1 MSNPS
6 LSEAES
12 DAITDAAAHWC
23 MRLHAE
29 NCSDVERRIFAQWH
43 SADIRHAD
51 EYRAMCEIWALSAQV
66 PPVHPAPATARGP
79 VPAAAS
85 KPVAKRQR
93 FNRRRS
99 RHPAATAAMLAALLA
114 LPVAGYVGWSQGLIP
129 DGYDSYEAQDATRL
143 VTLSDGSRVELNL
156 GTRLTYLHYKDRRSV
171 TLTKGEAFFEVSH
184 DSRRPLVVDAGK
196 GSISVTGTRFNVWL
210 HRDRVRVTLLD
221 GSVRVRS
228 DREQSASDTLLEPG
242 MQASFQPGDTRPDVR
257 RTASHDTSLAWRT
270 GKLIFD
276 DLPLSEAL
284 PLINRYLPQPILLA
298 NKATGQLRLGGSYNT
313 RDMQSLVA
321 LLPKVLPVLVS
332 HDQQGNPVLSKRPA
346 DPVKS

>member
-29 NCSDVERRIFAQWH
+29 DCSDVERRIFAQWH

-79 VPAAAS
+79 VP
-85 KPVAKRQR
+85 
-93 FNRRRS
+93 
-99 RHPAATAAMLAALLA
+99 TAAMLAALLA

-129 DGYDSYEAQDATRL
+129 DGYDSYEAQDAIRL

-184 DSRRPLVVDAGK
+184 DSRRPLVVNAGK

-228 DREQSASDTLLEPG
+228 DRAQSASDTLLEPG

-270 GKLIFD
+270 GKLMFD

-298 NKATGQLRLGGSYNT
+298 DKATGQLRLGGSYNT
-313 RDMQSLVA
+313 RDMQSLAA
-321 LLPKVLPVLVS
+321 LLRKVLPVLVS
-332 HDQQGNPVLSKRPA
+332 HDQRGNPALSKRPA